1 MNTNYD
7 AFTCPYDGSDASMIV
22 SKGARHNKSGRVQVF
37 MCKRC
42 GRKFSSTQ
50 GFSKA
55 RHDPFLI
62 VAAID
67 LYLTGLS
74 TRQVQQHLE
83 MMYGC
88 EVTAMTVYNWVR
100 RYTRLIANY
109 AKTLQPRVGGQWH
122 ADEMNVKT
130 RRAQA
135 YLWNVLDRRSRFL
148 LISAL
153 TRGRGEREAA
163 RILKGA
169 FRFAN
174 KKPSRI
180 VTDALASYRQ
190 PVKSLKVRQ
199 HVFGPRFSNPR
210 NNNVIERLHGTL
222 RTRYDRLG
230 RLGGVRSGGG
240 LAEGV
245 WLNYNFIRPHLG
257 LAGKTPAEAAGIGAK
272 GRNKWHSLIVAA
284 RRKRQRKDNHKRL
297 GRRARFT
304 H

>member
-7 AFTCPYDGSDASMIV
+7 AFTCPYDGSDANMIV

-67 LYLTGLS
+67 LYLMGLS
-74 TRQVQQHLE
+74 TRQVQQHLQ

-109 AKTLQPRVGGQWH
+109 ARTLQPRVGGQWH

-130 RRAQA
+130 RRAHA

-163 RILKGA
+163 RILKRA

-174 KKPSRI
+174 KKPGRI
-180 VTDALASYRQ
+180 VTDALASYRH

-199 HVFGPRFSNPR
+199 HVFGPRLSNKQQCHRTTTPYTQDKIRSPR
-210 NNNVIERLHGTL
+210 GT
-222 RTRYDRLG
+222 RRSQIRRGLG
-230 RLGGVRSGGG
+230 
-240 LAEGV
+240 
-245 WLNYNFIRPHLG
+245 
-257 LAGKTPAEAAGIGAK
+257 
-272 GRNKWHSLIVAA
+272 
-284 RRKRQRKDNHKRL
+284 
-297 GRRARFT
+297 
-304 H
+304 